1 MALGL
6 NIIAKRK
13 VSLKGFAE
21 GWDDCYLLVRSV
33 SEKERNQWAEEMQAR
48 KTDDAR
54 ENDQLADELTKKRAL
69 EVIVGGLVITTDIAT
84 DDNGTQRETQRAVE
98 VTTADVPDVVE
109 ALEFYWRNEAVS
121 VATGADRLKAMI

>member
-33 SEKERNQWAEEMQAR
+33 SEKERNQWADEMQAR

-54 ENDQLADELTKKRAL
+54 ENDKLADELTKQRAL
-69 EVIVGGLVITTDIAT
+69 DVIVGGVVITTDE
-84 DDNGTQRETQRAVE
+84 DGTQRAVE

>member
-69 EVIVGGLVITTDIAT
+69 EVIVGGLVITTDITT
-84 DDNGTQRETQRAVE
+84 DDDGTQRETQRAVE